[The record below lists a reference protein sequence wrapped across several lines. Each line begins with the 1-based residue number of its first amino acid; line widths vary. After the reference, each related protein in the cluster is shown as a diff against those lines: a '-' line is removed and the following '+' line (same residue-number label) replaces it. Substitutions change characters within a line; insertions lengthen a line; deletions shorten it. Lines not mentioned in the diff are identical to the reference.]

1 VSRILQGLAGRDVRR
16 ALDMFVSI
24 LPDHMNQ
31 SEVDFADSV
40 KVTAAGFIHLRV
52 LSERFEYLYGVL
64 TVTPISDS
72 QTALEIS
79 EYLRRENQMDQL
91 GAFQQVRAIESFL
104 EYLRKQFAHL
114 KAAYPEFGN
123 DRAGA
128 AYAIKQID
136 SAVRYFRN
144 PTSPRL
150 LQNYLD
156 D

>member
-1 VSRILQGLAGRDVRR
+1 
-16 ALDMFVSI
+16 
-24 LPDHMNQ
+24 
-31 SEVDFADSV
+31 V

-52 LSERFEYLYGVL
+52 LCERFEYLYGVL

-79 EYLRRENQMDQL
+79 EYLHRENQMGQL
-91 GAFQQVRAIESFL
+91 GAFQQVRAIELFL

-144 PTSPRL
+144 PTTQL